1 MGNSLESSIDSN
13 LSKSKRLWIASILG
27 TLAAFGPL
35 SIDMY
40 LPALPDLANDFHT
53 NPSFVQLSLTFFL
66 LGLSSGQ
73 LLAGPLSDVY
83 GRRKPLLI
91 GLSIYFVVS
100 ILCVF
105 SPSIWAFVVLRLIQ
119 GMAGAAGVVIS
130 RAIVRDLYAGPELT
144 RFFSL
149 LSLVNGIAP
158 ILAPVIGAQ
167 LLQIAPWQGTFVV
180 LSFIG
185 FAMFF
190 VVLFGLPETLPNERR
205 LAGGVKNTLLTFGN
219 ILRDRSF
226 IGYALSQGLVFA
238 AMFAYISGSPFVVQN
253 IYGASAQMF
262 SLIFAINGIGIMLAS
277 QITGRLANTVGETKL
292 LVTGLCASSLGGIIL
307 LIVLLLQ
314 VSLYVVLIPLFFVVA
329 SVGMVNAAG
338 FSLAMQKQ
346 GKSAGS
352 ASALLGVISLA
363 FGGVVAPLVG
373 MGGEESAVPM
383 GIIIAALGIGAV
395 LSYLLLV
402 KRSEVLRENSISS

>member
-53 NPSFVQLSLTFFL
+53 SPSFVQLSLTFFL

-91 GLSIYFVVS
+91 GLSIYFVAS

-105 SPSIWAFVVLRLIQ
+105 SPSIWAFIVLRLMQ

-130 RAIVRDLYAGPELT
+130 RAIVRDLYSGSELT

-149 LSLVNGIAP
+149 LSLVNGVAP
-158 ILAPVIGAQ
+158 ILAPVFGAQ
-167 LLQIAPWQGTFVV
+167 LLRIAPWQGVFVV

-190 VVLFGLPETLPNERR
+190 VVLFGLPETLPSERR
-205 LAGGVKNTLLTFGN
+205 LAGGVKNTLLTFRN

-277 QITGRLANTVGETKL
+277 QITGRLASIVGETKL
-292 LVTGLCASSLGGIIL
+292 LVAGLCASSLGGITL
-307 LIVLLLQ
+307 LLVLLLHA
-314 VSLYVVLIPLFFVVA
+314 SLSIVLIPLFFVVA

-363 FGGVVAPLVG
+363 FGGMVAPLVG
-373 MGGEESAVPM
+373 IGGEESAVPM

-402 KRSEVLRENSISS
+402 KKSEVLRENSISS